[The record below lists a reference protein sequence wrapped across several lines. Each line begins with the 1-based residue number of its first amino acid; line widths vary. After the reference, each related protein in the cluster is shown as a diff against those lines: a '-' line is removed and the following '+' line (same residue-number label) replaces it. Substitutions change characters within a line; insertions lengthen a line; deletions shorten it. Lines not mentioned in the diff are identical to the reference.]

1 MGESRAGTIHPQ
13 PQPAGPLH
21 WGPLTP
27 SAPLPVPP
35 VKRMTKDLS
44 YAGSKNQIFLL
55 AFSFVAC
62 RAPPSPHPHPHPRP
76 GPGLEAVP
84 PLKLFFKTKVY
95 SVCWWQDPLLP
106 SPQGPGVLPS
116 PPLLLPPPKEK
127 GEGRIV
133 PPPLGCF
140 LGALQTPA

>member
-1 MGESRAGTIHPQ
+1 MGESRAGTILSPSLRAPCTGVPSPPQ
-13 PQPAGPLH
+13 HLF
-21 WGPLTP
+21 L
-27 SAPLPVPP
+27 SPP

-62 RAPPSPHPHPHPRP
+62 RAPPLPPHSPPPT
-76 GPGLEAVP
+76 PGLEAVP